1 MINKN
6 HFSFLLNLCEINLR
20 FNIICDTNIRSPA
33 TLIGT
38 LSPWGIYELYY
49 NISHEI
55 PRHTDY
61 QYNGLLI
68 YVTCDLVK
76 RFFYLKR
83 GQMAREYYKH
93 IQQFSKSK
101 YSITVFWLR
110 FSASPTECM

>member
-1 MINKN
+1 MIHEN

-20 FNIICDTNIRSPA
+20 FNIICDTNIHSPA

-38 LSPWGIYELYY
+38 LSPGNLMNELYY

-68 YVTCDLVK
+68 YVTCGLVK
-76 RFFYLKR
+76 PFFYLNACMFPR
-83 GQMAREYYKH
+83 QRNTHRLRYCERTAAFGGAAN
-93 IQQFSKSK
+93 I
-101 YSITVFWLR
+101 WL
-110 FSASPTECM
+110 